1 MFQNKGFTLIE
12 MLLVISIILTLSVLS
27 FPFMNTKT
35 IYITDECVKKQI
47 GMIINQAKS
56 KAIISHEKVS
66 LIVSKQEIS
75 FIDHQKKY
83 RVVLPNNY
91 FFNNIKEIYFNKD
104 GNINQANHIDLIAP
118 KKKYTL
124 IFHLGAGDYE
134 FKKKGFT
141 LVESLFAF
149 SIFTTVIILLV
160 SLYVTNSKTN
170 IKVNQEYE
178 TYQSEKQQIEYTLN
192 LDEGIETCL
201 KKALH

>member
-91 FFNNIKEIYFNKD
+91 LPLFFILERVIMSLN
-104 GNINQANHIDLIAP
+104 
-118 KKKYTL
+118 
-124 IFHLGAGDYE
+124 
-134 FKKKGFT
+134 KKGFT

>member
-56 KAIISHEKVS
+56 KAIIS
-66 LIVSKQEIS
+66 
-75 FIDHQKKY
+75 
-83 RVVLPNNY
+83 
-91 FFNNIKEIYFNKD
+91 FNKD

-134 FKKKGFT
+134 FK
-141 LVESLFAF
+141 
-149 SIFTTVIILLV
+149 
-160 SLYVTNSKTN
+160 
-170 IKVNQEYE
+170 
-178 TYQSEKQQIEYTLN
+178 
-192 LDEGIETCL
+192 
-201 KKALH
+201 

>member
-1 MFQNKGFTLIE
+1 

-47 GMIINQAKS
+47 EMIINQAKS
-56 KAIISHEKVS
+56 NEKVS

-134 FKKKGFT
+134 FK
-141 LVESLFAF
+141 
-149 SIFTTVIILLV
+149 
-160 SLYVTNSKTN
+160 
-170 IKVNQEYE
+170 
-178 TYQSEKQQIEYTLN
+178 
-192 LDEGIETCL
+192 
-201 KKALH
+201 